1 MKAQTVETLVWVL
14 IYGGLLLA
22 LLGLAVQRAD
32 DLLGWSMVVAGALA
46 AGLGV
51 ALIWIRSR
59 MGR

>member
-22 LLGLAVQRAD
+22 VLGLAVQRAD

-46 AGLGV
+46 AALGV

>member
-14 IYGGLLLA
+14 IYGGLLLV

-32 DLLGWSMVVAGALA
+32 DPLGWSMVVAGALA
-46 AGLGV
+46 AGVGV
-51 ALIWIRSR
+51 VLIWIRSR